1 MKFQGMPVVLLAAF
15 ILIAAS
21 IVLSRIQD
29 TSRVRRIS
37 VSIYCPLILMF
48 ALAQFFL
55 LPDDYGRN
63 HLGTSSFHVLP
74 HSLPL
79 LVLMIGLICIGL
91 EPSKSGTKTFTSM
104 VATTGLSLLSLL
116 FDHPIVLAATWSLV
130 ALPLWLDLRSRC
142 ATRIAARVFGI
153 YQAIAAVSAL
163 FAGLFTIQGLQS
175 AAIVSLLIAVL
186 LRSAMI
192 PGHSWFVA
200 AFERAPLGPT
210 INFYAPQLGAFIYL
224 KYVLN
229 GSIPDQGMWMT
240 GLGMSTALYTG
251 VLALRQRDVRRALAY
266 VLLSEFGLVSFGA
279 GLHGPTAELGAFD
292 SWIAVSIAATGFAMA
307 LGALEARRGR
317 LNLDHPVGSFERV
330 PRLATAFLILGL
342 TSVGLPGTFGFIA
355 EDLLF
360 GGGLIEHPFET
371 SLMMMCTAINGITV
385 IRCFFYLF
393 KGNVSRHFE
402 LDVLPREFRIF
413 SVAIALLILTG
424 IWPVS
429 ELLLPH

>member
-1 MKFQGMPVVLLAAF
+1 M
-15 ILIAAS
+15 
-21 IVLSRIQD
+21 
-29 TSRVRRIS
+29 
-37 VSIYCPLILMF
+37 
-48 ALAQFFL
+48 
-55 LPDDYGRN
+55 
-63 HLGTSSFHVLP
+63 
-74 HSLPL
+74 
-79 LVLMIGLICIGL
+79 
-91 EPSKSGTKTFTSM
+91 
-104 VATTGLSLLSLL
+104 L
-116 FDHPIVLAATWSLV
+116 F
-130 ALPLWLDLRSRC
+130 RS
-142 ATRIAARVFGI
+142 
-153 YQAIAAVSAL
+153 
-163 FAGLFTIQGLQS
+163 
-175 AAIVSLLIAVL
+175 
-186 LRSAMI
+186 
-192 PGHSWFVA
+192 
-200 AFERAPLGPT
+200 
-210 INFYAPQLGAFIYL
+210 
-224 KYVLN
+224 
-229 GSIPDQGMWMT
+229 
-240 GLGMSTALYTG
+240 
-251 VLALRQRDVRRALAY
+251 
-266 VLLSEFGLVSFGA
+266 
-279 GLHGPTAELGAFD
+279 AFD